1 MRTHKPI
8 AQMSLEEKARL
19 KAHMLAMGMDDSD
32 VFPGVLGN
40 KISAFVNK
48 PLRRRTTQVRQ
59 GERLS
64 ATKIR
69 QPVKARKKSRATAR

>member
-8 AQMSLEEKARL
+8 SQMTPEEKARL

-40 KISAFVNK
+40 KISAFPNK
-48 PLRRRTTQVRQ
+48 PLRRRKP
-59 GERLS
+59 
-64 ATKIR
+64 A
-69 QPVKARKKSRATAR
+69 ARKAEKVTA